1 MIKPQYPS
9 LGDITKALFDHSG
22 VLPKKNERTG
32 IVIDEKTKKS
42 IQTQLRRLAQEKSEL
57 TSNLLELFDRMAA
70 FILEATRCSR
80 VMNACLQTID
90 DAFVQYKDFL
100 RGDGTFLSKLDS
112 TKWLIKNKLLDRFI
126 LSYQKNMLKFNVSA
140 SNHIS
145 PSDRFWWLP
154 DITKQSIKW
163 PIAKAFDW
171 IYGIAET
178 NQTHFHFPD
187 FGFADNYRLS
197 QNLENV
203 SRWSTGRN
211 IPSWASL
218 LKNLND
224 SLIAM
229 EQAQSNYQRVVDA
242 KSRDSFRTILFIARF
257 STSVFIELER
267 QFGLQFLLEITTYIK
282 KQDHRLS
289 KIHNYFKHVVTTE
302 INSHQIRDADSI
314 DRIWFEETNAFWE
327 SKVLDI
333 KYGSE
338 CINSR
343 FVDKSKN
350 GFDVKDFKCFLR
362 YLDSFNLCILL
373 NQAQNDAK
381 VVAPPRYFELVSK
394 GLILRNN
401 PDASNEMITEFV
413 EEVKNSGLD
422 ISLLWLTSWMW
433 GTYHYRRAEDNL
445 AFPFYLQAFEN
456 GKYAAGHNQYLLV
469 NQFVEC
475 CAKNNK
481 RRDFKKGIAWAN
493 YLGINVRW
501 YRGFDES
508 EDRLK
513 NTFDMLRIARYAQ
526 L

>member
-22 VLPKKNERTG
+22 VLPKKNECTG

-57 TSNLLELFDRMAA
+57 TSNLLELCDRIAA
-70 FILEATRCSR
+70 FILEATRCPR
-80 VMNACLQTID
+80 VMNACLQTVD

-100 RGDGTFLSKLDS
+100 RGDGTFLSKQDS
-112 TKWLIKNKLLDRFI
+112 AKWLIKNKLLDRFI

-140 SNHIS
+140 SNYIS

-154 DITKQSIKW
+154 DITTQSIKW

-171 IYGIAET
+171 IYSIAKT

-197 QNLENV
+197 QNLENA

-229 EQAQSNYQRVVDA
+229 EQAQSNHQRVVDA

-257 STSVFIELER
+257 STSVFIKLER
-267 QFGLQFLLEITTYIK
+267 QFGLEFLLEITTHIK

-289 KIHNYFKHVVTTE
+289 KIHNYFKRVVATG
-302 INSHQIRDADSI
+302 IHSQPIKDQDSI
-314 DRIWFEETNAFWE
+314 DVIWFEETNAFWE
-327 SKVLDI
+327 SRVLDI
-333 KYGSE
+333 QYGSE
-338 CINSR
+338 CINTR
-343 FVDKSKN
+343 FVDKRQD
-350 GFDVKDFKCFLR
+350 GFNVNDLKYFLR
-362 YLDSFNLCILL
+362 YLDSFNLCLL
-373 NQAQNDAK
+373 LKQVRNDTENL
-381 VVAPPRYFELVSK
+381 APPRYFELIRK
-394 GLILRNN
+394 GLTVRKS
-401 PDASNEMITEFV
+401 PDTSYEVIAEFV
-413 EEVKNSGLD
+413 EEVKNSELEV
-422 ISLLWLTSWMW
+422 SLLWLTSWMW

-445 AFPFYLQAFEN
+445 AFPFYLRAFEN

-481 RRDFKKGIAWAN
+481 WREFKKGIAWAN
-493 YLGINVRW
+493 YLGIDVRW
-501 YRGFDES
+501 HRGFDES

-513 NTFDMLRIARYAQ
+513 NTFDMLKIAHYTQ

>member
-9 LGDITKALFDHSG
+9 LGDITKILFDHSG
-22 VLPKKNERTG
+22 VLPKKNGRTG
-32 IVIDEKTKKS
+32 IDEKTKKS
-42 IQTQLRRLAQEKSEL
+42 IQTQLRRLAQENSEL
-57 TSNLLELFDRMAA
+57 TSNLLKLFDCMAA
-70 FILEATRCSR
+70 YILEATECPR
-80 VMNACLQTID
+80 VTHACLQTID
-90 DAFVQYKDFL
+90 DVFVQYKDFL
-100 RGDGTFLSKLDS
+100 RGDGTFLSKSDS
-112 TKWLIKNKLLDRFI
+112 AKWLIKNKLLDRLI

-154 DITKQSIKW
+154 DITKQSIEW

-171 IYGIAET
+171 MYRIAET
-178 NQTHFHFPD
+178 NQTHFHFPE
-187 FGFADNYRLS
+187 FGFADNYRLA

-218 LKNLND
+218 LQNLND
-224 SLIAM
+224 SLTAM
-229 EQAQSNYQRVVDA
+229 EHTQSNHQRVVDA

-257 STSVFIELER
+257 STSVFIGLER
-267 QFGLQFLLEITTYIK
+267 QFGLEFLLEITTHIK
-282 KQDHRLS
+282 KQNHRLS
-289 KIHNYFKHVVTTE
+289 KIHDHFKSVVTTG
-302 INSHQIRDADSI
+302 IHSQPIKDPDLI
-314 DRIWFEETNAFWE
+314 DLIWLEETNAFWE

-333 KYGSE
+333 QYGSE
-338 CINSR
+338 CINTR
-343 FVDKSKN
+343 FVDKSQS
-350 GFDVKDFKCFLR
+350 GFSVNDLKYFLR
-362 YLDSFNLCILL
+362 YLDSFNLCLL
-373 NQAQNDAK
+373 LKQAQSDAEGL
-381 VVAPPRYFELVSK
+381 APPRYLELLCK
-394 GLILRNN
+394 GLMLRKS
-401 PDASNEMITEFV
+401 PDTSNEIITEFV
-413 EEVKNSGLD
+413 EEVKNSGLE
-422 ISLLWLTSWMW
+422 IGLLWLTCWMW

-445 AFPFYLQAFEN
+445 AFPFYLEAFEN

-481 RRDFKKGIAWAN
+481 WRDFKKGIAWAN

-513 NTFDMLRIARYAQ
+513 NTFDMLKIARYAQ